1 MTQSSTEV
9 SQKFTGDK
17 NKKMEINKIT
27 EIIIGRAIEVHR
39 TLGPGLLES
48 AYEEC
53 LSYELQLAGLKIERQ
68 KPVPVVYKE
77 KKLDYG
83 YRMDLLVENQVVLE
97 LKTVDAL
104 WPIHE
109 AQLLTYLKFAE
120 KEIGLLI
127 NFNVTVLKN
136 GIKRYRL

>member
-1 MTQSSTEV
+1 
-9 SQKFTGDK
+9 
-17 NKKMEINKIT
+17 MEINKIT
-27 EIIIGRAIEVHR
+27 ERIIGCAIEVHR

-48 AYEEC
+48 AYEDC
-53 LSYELQLAGLKIERQ
+53 LAYELQLAGLMVERQ
-68 KPVPVVYKE
+68 KAVPVIYKE
-77 KKLDYG
+77 KKLDCG

-104 WPIHE
+104 CPVHE
-109 AQLLTYLKFAE
+109 AQVLTYLKFAK

>member
-1 MTQSSTEV
+1 
-9 SQKFTGDK
+9 
-17 NKKMEINKIT
+17 MEINNIT
-27 EIIIGRAIEVHR
+27 EIIIGCAIEVHR

-53 LSYELQLAGLKIERQ
+53 LAYEIQSAGLTVERQ
-68 KPVPVVYKE
+68 KAVPVVYKV

-83 YRMDLLVENQVVLE
+83 YRMVLLVENQVVLE

-104 WPIHE
+104 CPIHE
-109 AQLLTYLKFAE
+109 AQLLTYLKFAK

>member
-1 MTQSSTEV
+1 
-9 SQKFTGDK
+9 
-17 NKKMEINKIT
+17 MEINKIT
-27 EIIIGRAIEVHR
+27 EIIIGCAIEVHR
-39 TLGPGLLES
+39 ALGPGLLES

-53 LSYELQLAGLKIERQ
+53 LAYELQLAGLRVERQ
-68 KPVPVVYKE
+68 KAVPVIYKE
-77 KKLDYG
+77 KKLDCG

-104 WPIHE
+104 CPVHE
-109 AQLLTYLKFAE
+109 AQVLTYLKFAK

-136 GIKRYRL
+136 GIKRYKL